1 MFRFTF
7 VFFATSLSMLT
18 SLIFGQPQAVTI
30 NNVLKISVREEG
42 SQESDEIYYPEGT
55 TYEVYN
61 TEDELIASSEDWDP
75 SFVGEGNFT
84 VVIDP
89 SWTDQLQYLTVKD
102 KVLLITQKENKK
114 TVTPKEPQ
122 PSLMER
128 LVGTWKVDLRPE
140 PEAESYFQTLRI
152 DPMDEKSFTG
162 VFYGSKIKDGLIN
175 DAWDEIT
182 FAFTT
187 RDQNHT
193 YYHTVTLRDGKLAGT
208 TYCPQRDLVAPWTAI
223 RK

>member
-1 MFRFTF
+1 MFRFALALF
-7 VFFATSLSMLT
+7 VGSLSLLT
-18 SLIFGQPQAVTI
+18 SLLFAQDKVVIVD
-30 NNVLKISVREEG
+30 NVLQITTRVKG
-42 SQESDEIYYPEGT
+42 SSDSEEIYYPEGT

-61 TEDELIASSEDWDP
+61 TEDELIASSDDWDP
-75 SFVGEGNFT
+75 SFVGEGDFT

-89 SWTDQLQYLTVKD
+89 SWTDQLQYLTVED
-102 KVLLITQKENKK
+102 KVLLITQKESKK
-114 TVTPKEPQ
+114 TVPHEEEQ
-122 PSLMER
+122 PSPMER
-128 LVGTWKVDLRPE
+128 LTGTWKVDLRPG
-140 PEAESYFQTLRI
+140 PDAESYFQTLRI
-152 DPMDEKSFTG
+152 DPQGENTFSG

-175 DAWDEIT
+175 DAWKEIS

-193 YYHTVTLRDGKLAGT
+193 YYHTVTLSDGTLSGT